1 MKRKIYWRRGIIKT
15 ISILFIVSFFILTIG
30 VLVDPANANKEEQII
45 EVVVAKNDTLWAI
58 AKKHGNNQMDI
69 RKFIYE
75 IKELN
80 QIDATIYPGQ
90 VLYIPLP

>member
-15 ISILFIVSFFILTIG
+15 ISMLFIVSFFILTIG

-45 EVVVAKNDTLWAI
+45 EVVVAKNDTLGNS
-58 AKKHGNNQMDI
+58 KKHGNNQMDI